1 MFAVWRVLRASRA
14 NLNTETVINRFY
26 QGATMAGRMRN
37 TIRNFLDNEFAGGLL
52 LIATAILALVTAN
65 SPLSDAYFNTLHAY
79 LGPLSLHHWIND
91 ALMAVFF
98 LMVGLEIKR
107 EMVDGHLSSWPR
119 RILPGAAA
127 AAGMA
132 VPAIVYLA
140 FNLESGASHGWAI
153 PAATDIAFALGVI
166 SLLGPRVPT
175 SLKVF
180 LAALAI
186 IDDLGAVIIIGLFY
200 TSGISWLDLGMAA
213 FICSALLG
221 LNLRGVKKLTPYLLL
236 GLILW
241 FFTYRSG
248 VHATIAG
255 VVLALTIPIK
265 RTPARPEASLSES
278 PLHLLEHSLIKPV
291 SFIIVPIFG
300 FANAGVSFS
309 GIGVNELLAPVTIG
323 VAAGLSLGKLVGIF
337 GAVVLLVKSGI
348 VGLPAGA
355 SWHQML
361 GTTLLCGI
369 GFTMSLFISLLAFDD
384 VLLQNEAKIGI
395 LAGSLVAGL
404 AGFLLL
410 RFSKRQDGREFTH

>member
-1 MFAVWRVLRASRA
+1 
-14 NLNTETVINRFY
+14 
-26 QGATMAGRMRN
+26 
-37 TIRNFLDNEFAGGLL
+37 
-52 LIATAILALVTAN
+52 
-65 SPLSDAYFNTLHAY
+65 
-79 LGPLSLHHWIND
+79 
-91 ALMAVFF
+91 
-98 LMVGLEIKR
+98 
-107 EMVDGHLSSWPR
+107 
-119 RILPGAAA
+119 
-127 AAGMA
+127 MA
-132 VPAIVYLA
+132 VPALVYLA
-140 FNLESGASHGWAI
+140 FNLNNGAAHGWAI

-186 IDDLGAVIIIGLFY
+186 IDDLGAVIVIGLFY
-200 TSGISWLDLGMAA
+200 TTGVSLMDLGLAA
-213 FICSALLG
+213 AVVAALVA
-221 LNLRGVKKLTPYLLL
+221 LNLSGVKRLTPYLLL
-236 GLILW
+236 GLVLW

-255 VVLALTIPIK
+255 VLLALTIPIK
-265 RTPARPEASLSES
+265 RTPAKPEATVSES

-309 GIGVNELLAPVTIG
+309 GLGMEAFFAPVTMG
-323 VAAGLSLGKLVGIF
+323 VAAGLAIGKLVGIF
-337 GAVVLLVKSGI
+337 GAVLLLVKTGI

-355 SWHQML
+355 SWPQML

-395 LAGSLVAGL
+395 LIGSLVAGL
-404 AGFLLL
+404 AGFIVL
-410 RFSKRQDGREFTH
+410 RFSKRADGRNFSQ

>member
-1 MFAVWRVLRASRA
+1 MS
-14 NLNTETVINRFY
+14 
-26 QGATMAGRMRN
+26 GRIQN
-37 TIRNFLDNEFAGGLL
+37 TIRNFLDSESSGGLL
-52 LIATAILALVTAN
+52 LIASAAAALLVAN
-65 SPLSDAYFNTLHAY
+65 SQLSEAYFGALHAY
-79 LGPLSLHHWIND
+79 LGPLSVQHWVND

-119 RILPGAAA
+119 RILPGVAA

-132 VPAIVYLA
+132 VPALVYLA
-140 FNLESGASHGWAI
+140 FNLNNGASHGWAI

-186 IDDLGAVIIIGLFY
+186 IDDLGAVIVIGLFY
-200 TSGISWLDLGMAA
+200 TTGVSLMDLGLAA
-213 FICSALLG
+213 AVVAALVA
-221 LNLRGVKKLTPYLLL
+221 LNLSGVKRLTPYLLL
-236 GLILW
+236 GLVLW

-255 VVLALTIPIK
+255 VLLALTIPIK
-265 RTPARPEASLSES
+265 RTPAKPEATVSES

-309 GIGVNELLAPVTIG
+309 GLGMEAFFAPVTMG
-323 VAAGLSLGKLVGIF
+323 VAAGLAIGKLVGIF
-337 GAVVLLVKSGI
+337 GAVLLLVKTGI
-348 VGLPAGA
+348 VDLPAGA
-355 SWHQML
+355 SWPQML

-395 LAGSLVAGL
+395 LIGSLVAGL
-404 AGFLLL
+404 AGFIVL
-410 RFSKRQDGREFTH
+410 RFAKRADGRNFIQ

>member
-1 MFAVWRVLRASRA
+1 
-14 NLNTETVINRFY
+14 
-26 QGATMAGRMRN
+26 MAGRIQN
-37 TIRNFLDNEFAGGLL
+37 TIRNFLDSESSGGLL
-52 LIATAILALVTAN
+52 LIASAAAALLVAN
-65 SPLSDAYFNTLHAY
+65 SQFSEAYFGALHAY
-79 LGPLSLHHWIND
+79 LGPLSVQHWVND

-132 VPAIVYLA
+132 VPALVYLA
-140 FNLESGASHGWAI
+140 FNLNNGAAHGWAI

-186 IDDLGAVIIIGLFY
+186 IDDLGAVIVIGLFY
-200 TSGISWLDLGMAA
+200 TTGVSLMDLGLAA
-213 FICSALLG
+213 AVVAALVA
-221 LNLRGVKKLTPYLLL
+221 LNLSGVKRLTPYLLL
-236 GLILW
+236 GLVLW

-255 VVLALTIPIK
+255 VLLALTIPIK
-265 RTPARPEASLSES
+265 RTPAKPEATVSES

-309 GIGVNELLAPVTIG
+309 GLGMEAFFAPVTMG
-323 VAAGLSLGKLVGIF
+323 VAAGLAIGKLVGIF
-337 GAVVLLVKSGI
+337 GAVLLLVKTGI

-355 SWHQML
+355 SWPQML

-384 VLLQNEAKIGI
+384 ALLQNEAKIGI
-395 LAGSLVAGL
+395 LIGSLVAGL
-404 AGFLLL
+404 AGFIVL
-410 RFSKRQDGREFTH
+410 RFSKRADGRNFSQ

>member
-1 MFAVWRVLRASRA
+1 
-14 NLNTETVINRFY
+14 
-26 QGATMAGRMRN
+26 MAGRIQN
-37 TIRNFLDNEFAGGLL
+37 TIRNFLDSESSGGLL
-52 LIATAILALVTAN
+52 LIASAAAALLVAN
-65 SPLSDAYFNTLHAY
+65 SQLSEAYFGALHAY
-79 LGPLSLHHWIND
+79 LGPLSVQHWVND

-132 VPAIVYLA
+132 VPALVYLA
-140 FNLESGASHGWAI
+140 FNLNNGAAHGWAI

-186 IDDLGAVIIIGLFY
+186 IDDLGAVIVIGLFY
-200 TSGISWLDLGMAA
+200 TTGVSLMDLGLAA
-213 FICSALLG
+213 AGVAALVA
-221 LNLRGVKKLTPYLLL
+221 LNLSGVKRLTPYLLL
-236 GLILW
+236 GLVLW

-255 VVLALTIPIK
+255 VLLALTIPIK
-265 RTPARPEASLSES
+265 RTPAKPEATVSES

-309 GIGVNELLAPVTIG
+309 GLGMEAFFAPVTMG
-323 VAAGLSLGKLVGIF
+323 VAAGLAIGKLVGIF
-337 GAVVLLVKSGI
+337 GAVLLLVKTGI

-355 SWHQML
+355 SWPQML

-395 LAGSLVAGL
+395 LIGSLVAGL
-404 AGFLLL
+404 AGFIVL
-410 RFSKRQDGREFTH
+410 RFSKRADGRNFSQ

>member
-1 MFAVWRVLRASRA
+1 
-14 NLNTETVINRFY
+14 
-26 QGATMAGRMRN
+26 MAGRIQN
-37 TIRNFLDNEFAGGLL
+37 TIRNFLDSESSGGLL
-52 LIATAILALVTAN
+52 LIASAIAALLVAN
-65 SPLSDAYFNTLHAY
+65 SQLSDAYFSVLHAY
-79 LGPLSLHHWIND
+79 LGPLSVQHWVND

-119 RILPGAAA
+119 RILPGVAA

-132 VPAIVYLA
+132 VPALVYLS
-140 FNLESGASHGWAI
+140 FNLNSGASHGWAI

-186 IDDLGAVIIIGLFY
+186 IDDLGAVIVIGLFY
-200 TSGISWLDLGMAA
+200 TTGVSLMDLGLAA
-213 FICSALLG
+213 AVVAALIA
-221 LNLRGVKKLTPYLLL
+221 LNLVGVKRLTPYLLL
-236 GLILW
+236 GVVLW

-255 VVLALTIPIK
+255 VLLALTIPIK
-265 RTPARPEASLSES
+265 RTPAKPEATVSES

-309 GIGVNELLAPVTIG
+309 GLGVEALVAPVTLG
-323 VAAGLSLGKLVGIF
+323 VATGLAVGKLVGIF
-337 GAVVLLVKSGI
+337 GAVLLLVKSGI
-348 VGLPAGA
+348 VDLPAGA
-355 SWHQML
+355 SWPQML

-369 GFTMSLFISLLAFDD
+369 GFTMSLFISLLAFNE

-395 LAGSLVAGL
+395 LIGSLIAGL
-404 AGFLLL
+404 AGFIVL
-410 RFSKRQDGREFTH
+410 RFAKRADGRNFSQ

>member
-1 MFAVWRVLRASRA
+1 
-14 NLNTETVINRFY
+14 
-26 QGATMAGRMRN
+26 MAGRIQS
-37 TIRNFLDNEFAGGLL
+37 TIRNFLDSESSGGLL
-52 LIATAILALVTAN
+52 LIASAIAALLVAN
-65 SPLSDAYFNTLHAY
+65 SPLAETYFRTLHVY
-79 LGPLSLHHWIND
+79 LGPLSIQHWVND
-91 ALMAVFF
+91 ALMAIFF

-132 VPAIVYLA
+132 VPAMVYLA
-140 FNLESGASHGWAI
+140 FNLNNGASHGWAI

-166 SLLGPRVPT
+166 SLLGSRVPT

-186 IDDLGAVIIIGLFY
+186 IDDLGAVIIIGIFY
-200 TSGISWLDLGMAA
+200 TSGVSVIDLALAGGVFAVLLA
-213 FICSALLG
+213 F
-221 LNLRGVKKLTPYLLL
+221 NLAGVKRLTPYLLVGIL
-236 GLILW
+236 LW

-255 VVLALTIPIK
+255 VLLALTTPIT
-265 RTPARPEASLSES
+265 RTPAKPEASISES

-291 SFIIVPIFG
+291 AFFIVPIFG

-309 GIGVNELLAPVTIG
+309 GLGLDAIFAPVTLG
-323 VAAGLSLGKLVGIF
+323 VAAGLALGKLLGIF
-337 GAVVLLVKSGI
+337 GAVLLLVKTGI

-355 SWHQML
+355 SWSQML

-369 GFTMSLFISLLAFDD
+369 GFTMSLFISLLAFNDA
-384 VLLQNEAKIGI
+384 LLQDEAKIGI
-395 LAGSLVAGL
+395 LIGSLIAGSS
-404 AGFLLL
+404 GFIIL
-410 RFSKRQDGREFTH
+410 RFAKRTDGR

>member
-1 MFAVWRVLRASRA
+1 
-14 NLNTETVINRFY
+14 
-26 QGATMAGRMRN
+26 MAGRIHN
-37 TIRNFLDNEFAGGLL
+37 TIRNFLDSESSGGLL
-52 LIATAILALVTAN
+52 LIASAIAALLVAN
-65 SPLSDAYFNTLHAY
+65 SQLSEAYFGALHAY
-79 LGPLSLHHWIND
+79 LGPLSVQYWVND
-91 ALMAVFF
+91 ALMAIFF

-119 RILPGAAA
+119 RILPGVAA

-132 VPAIVYLA
+132 VPALVYLS
-140 FNLESGASHGWAI
+140 FNLDSGASHGWAI

-186 IDDLGAVIIIGLFY
+186 IDDLGAVIVIGLFY
-200 TSGISWLDLGMAA
+200 TTGVVLMDLGLAA
-213 FICSALLG
+213 AVVAALIA
-221 LNLRGVKKLTPYLLL
+221 LNLGGVKRLTPYLLL
-236 GLILW
+236 GLVLW

-255 VVLALTIPIK
+255 VLLALTIPIK
-265 RTPARPEASLSES
+265 RTPAKPEATVSES

-309 GIGVNELLAPVTIG
+309 GLGMEALFAPVTLG
-323 VAAGLSLGKLVGIF
+323 VAAGLAIGKLVGIF
-337 GAVVLLVKSGI
+337 GAVLLLVKSGI
-348 VGLPAGA
+348 VDLPAGA
-355 SWHQML
+355 SWPQML

-384 VLLQNEAKIGI
+384 ALLQNEAKTGI
-395 LAGSLVAGL
+395 LIGSLIAGL
-404 AGFLLL
+404 AGFTVL
-410 RFSKRQDGREFTH
+410 RFAKRADGRNFSQ

>member
-1 MFAVWRVLRASRA
+1 
-14 NLNTETVINRFY
+14 
-26 QGATMAGRMRN
+26 MAGRIQN
-37 TIRNFLDNEFAGGLL
+37 TIRNFLDSESSGGLL
-52 LIATAILALVTAN
+52 LIASAIAALAVAN
-65 SPLSDAYFNTLHAY
+65 SQLSEAYFSALHAY
-79 LGPLSLHHWIND
+79 LGPLSVQHWVND

-132 VPAIVYLA
+132 VPALVYLA
-140 FNLESGASHGWAI
+140 FNLNSGASHGWAI

-200 TSGISWLDLGMAA
+200 TSGVSLMNLGLAA
-213 FICSALLG
+213 AVVGALLA
-221 LNLRGVKKLTPYLLL
+221 LNLTGVKRLTPYLLL
-236 GLILW
+236 GLLLW

-255 VVLALTIPIK
+255 VLLALTIPIK
-265 RTPARPEASLSES
+265 RTPAKPESSISES

-309 GIGVNELLAPVTIG
+309 GLGMEALVAPVTMG
-323 VAAGLSLGKLVGIF
+323 VAAGLAIGKLVGIF
-337 GAVVLLVKSGI
+337 GAVLLLVKSGT

-355 SWHQML
+355 SWAQML

-395 LAGSLVAGL
+395 LIGSLVAGL
-404 AGFLLL
+404 AGFIVL
-410 RFSKRQDGREFTH
+410 RFAKRGDGRNFSQ

>member
-1 MFAVWRVLRASRA
+1 
-14 NLNTETVINRFY
+14 
-26 QGATMAGRMRN
+26 MAGRIHN
-37 TIRNFLDNEFAGGLL
+37 TIRNFLDSESSGGLL
-52 LIATAILALVTAN
+52 LIASAIAALLVAN
-65 SPLSDAYFNTLHAY
+65 SQLSEAYFGALHAY
-79 LGPLSLHHWIND
+79 LGPLSVQHWVND
-91 ALMAVFF
+91 ALMAIFF

-119 RILPGAAA
+119 RILPGVAA

-132 VPAIVYLA
+132 VPALVYLS
-140 FNLESGASHGWAI
+140 FNLNSGASHGWAI

-186 IDDLGAVIIIGLFY
+186 IDDLGAVIVIGLFY
-200 TSGISWLDLGMAA
+200 TTGVSLMN
-213 FICSALLG
+213 LG
-221 LNLRGVKKLTPYLLL
+221 LAAAVVAALIALNLSGVKRLTPYLLL
-236 GLILW
+236 GLALW

-255 VVLALTIPIK
+255 VLLALTIPIK
-265 RTPARPEASLSES
+265 RTPAKPEATVSES

-291 SFIIVPIFG
+291 SFVIVPIFG

-309 GIGVNELLAPVTIG
+309 GLGMEALFAPVTLG
-323 VAAGLSLGKLVGIF
+323 VAAGLAIGKLVGIF
-337 GAVVLLVKSGI
+337 GAVLLLVKSGI
-348 VGLPAGA
+348 VDLPAGA
-355 SWHQML
+355 SWPQML

-395 LAGSLVAGL
+395 LIGSLIAGL
-404 AGFLLL
+404 AGFTVL
-410 RFSKRQDGREFTH
+410 RFAKRADGRNFSQ

>member
-1 MFAVWRVLRASRA
+1 
-14 NLNTETVINRFY
+14 
-26 QGATMAGRMRN
+26 MAGRIHN
-37 TIRNFLDNEFAGGLL
+37 TIRNFLDSESSGGLL
-52 LIATAILALVTAN
+52 LIASAIAALLVAN
-65 SPLSDAYFNTLHAY
+65 SQLSEAYFGALHAY
-79 LGPLSLHHWIND
+79 LGPLSVQYWVND
-91 ALMAVFF
+91 ALMAIFF

-119 RILPGAAA
+119 RILPGVAA

-132 VPAIVYLA
+132 VPALVYLS
-140 FNLESGASHGWAI
+140 FNLDSGASHGWAI

-186 IDDLGAVIIIGLFY
+186 IDDLGAVIVIGLFY
-200 TSGISWLDLGMAA
+200 TTGVSLMDLGLAA
-213 FICSALLG
+213 AVVAALIA
-221 LNLRGVKKLTPYLLL
+221 LNLGGVKRLTPYLLL
-236 GLILW
+236 GLVLW

-255 VVLALTIPIK
+255 VLLALTIPIK
-265 RTPARPEASLSES
+265 RTPAKPEATVSES

-309 GIGVNELLAPVTIG
+309 GLGMEALFAPVTLG
-323 VAAGLSLGKLVGIF
+323 VAAGLAIGKLVGIF
-337 GAVVLLVKSGI
+337 GAVLLLVKSGI
-348 VGLPAGA
+348 VDLPAGA
-355 SWHQML
+355 SWPQML

-384 VLLQNEAKIGI
+384 ALLQNEAKIGI
-395 LAGSLVAGL
+395 LIGSLIAGL
-404 AGFLLL
+404 AGFTVL
-410 RFSKRQDGREFTH
+410 RFAKRADGRNFSQ

>member
-1 MFAVWRVLRASRA
+1 
-14 NLNTETVINRFY
+14 
-26 QGATMAGRMRN
+26 MAGRIHN
-37 TIRNFLDNEFAGGLL
+37 TIRNFLDSESSGGLL
-52 LIATAILALVTAN
+52 LIASAIAALLVAN
-65 SPLSDAYFNTLHAY
+65 SQLSEAYFGALHAY
-79 LGPLSLHHWIND
+79 LGPLSAQHWVND
-91 ALMAVFF
+91 ALMAIFF

-119 RILPGAAA
+119 RILPGVAA

-132 VPAIVYLA
+132 VPALIYLS
-140 FNLESGASHGWAI
+140 FNLNSGASHGWAI

-186 IDDLGAVIIIGLFY
+186 IDDLGAVIVIGLFY
-200 TSGISWLDLGMAA
+200 TTGVSLMDLGLAA
-213 FICSALLG
+213 AVVAALIA
-221 LNLRGVKKLTPYLLL
+221 LNLGGVKRLTPYLLL
-236 GLILW
+236 GLVLW

-255 VVLALTIPIK
+255 VLLALTIPIK
-265 RTPARPEASLSES
+265 RTPAKPEATVSES

-309 GIGVNELLAPVTIG
+309 GLGMEALFAPVTLG
-323 VAAGLSLGKLVGIF
+323 VAAGLAIGKLVGIF
-337 GAVVLLVKSGI
+337 GAVLLLVKSGI
-348 VGLPAGA
+348 VDLPAGA
-355 SWHQML
+355 SWPQML

-395 LAGSLVAGL
+395 LIGSLIAGL
-404 AGFLLL
+404 AGFTVL
-410 RFSKRQDGREFTH
+410 RFAKRADGRNFSQ

>member
-1 MFAVWRVLRASRA
+1 
-14 NLNTETVINRFY
+14 
-26 QGATMAGRMRN
+26 MAGRIQN
-37 TIRNFLDNEFAGGLL
+37 TIRNFLDSESSGGLL
-52 LIATAILALVTAN
+52 LIASAIAALLVAN
-65 SPLSDAYFNTLHAY
+65 SQLSDAYFSVLHTY
-79 LGPLSLHHWIND
+79 LGPLSVQHWVND

-119 RILPGAAA
+119 RILPGVAA

-132 VPAIVYLA
+132 VPALVYLS
-140 FNLESGASHGWAI
+140 FNLNSGASHGWAI

-186 IDDLGAVIIIGLFY
+186 IDDLGAVIVIGLFY
-200 TSGISWLDLGMAA
+200 TTGVSLMDLGLAA
-213 FICSALLG
+213 AVVAALIA
-221 LNLRGVKKLTPYLLL
+221 LNLVGVKRLTPYLLL
-236 GLILW
+236 GVVLW

-255 VVLALTIPIK
+255 VLLALTIPIK
-265 RTPARPEASLSES
+265 RTPAKPEATVSES

-309 GIGVNELLAPVTIG
+309 GLGVEALVAPVTLG
-323 VAAGLSLGKLVGIF
+323 VATGLAVGKLVGIF
-337 GAVVLLVKSGI
+337 GAVLLLVKSGI
-348 VGLPAGA
+348 VDLPAGA
-355 SWHQML
+355 SWPQML

-369 GFTMSLFISLLAFDD
+369 GFTMSLFISLLAFNE

-395 LAGSLVAGL
+395 LIGSLIAGL
-404 AGFLLL
+404 AGFIVL
-410 RFSKRQDGREFTH
+410 RFAKRADGRNFSQ

>member
-1 MFAVWRVLRASRA
+1 
-14 NLNTETVINRFY
+14 
-26 QGATMAGRMRN
+26 MAGRIQN
-37 TIRNFLDNEFAGGLL
+37 TIRNFLDSESSGGLL
-52 LIATAILALVTAN
+52 LIASAIAALLVAN
-65 SPLSDAYFNTLHAY
+65 SQLSEAYFGALHAY
-79 LGPLSLHHWIND
+79 LGPLSVQHWVND
-91 ALMAVFF
+91 ALMAIFF

-119 RILPGAAA
+119 RILPGVAA

-132 VPAIVYLA
+132 VPALVYLS
-140 FNLESGASHGWAI
+140 FNLDSGASHGWAI

-186 IDDLGAVIIIGLFY
+186 IDDLGAVIVIGLFY
-200 TSGISWLDLGMAA
+200 TTGVSLMDLGLAA
-213 FICSALLG
+213 AVVAALVG
-221 LNLRGVKKLTPYLLL
+221 LNLGGVKRLTPYLLL
-236 GLILW
+236 GLVLW

-255 VVLALTIPIK
+255 VLLALTIPIK
-265 RTPARPEASLSES
+265 RTPAKPEATVSDS

-309 GIGVNELLAPVTIG
+309 GLGTEALFAPVTLG
-323 VAAGLSLGKLVGIF
+323 VAAGLAIGKLVGIF
-337 GAVVLLVKSGI
+337 GAVLLLVKGGI
-348 VGLPAGA
+348 VDLPAGA
-355 SWHQML
+355 SWTQML

-369 GFTMSLFISLLAFDD
+369 GFTMSLFISLLAFDE

-395 LAGSLVAGL
+395 LIGSLIAGL
-404 AGFLLL
+404 AGFTVL
-410 RFSKRQDGREFTH
+410 RFAKRADGRNFSR

>member
-1 MFAVWRVLRASRA
+1 
-14 NLNTETVINRFY
+14 
-26 QGATMAGRMRN
+26 MAGRIQN
-37 TIRNFLDNEFAGGLL
+37 TIRNFLDSESSGGLL
-52 LIATAILALVTAN
+52 LIASAAAALLVAN
-65 SPLSDAYFNTLHAY
+65 SQLSEAYFGALHAY
-79 LGPLSLHHWIND
+79 LGPLSVQHWVND

-132 VPAIVYLA
+132 VPALVYLA
-140 FNLESGASHGWAI
+140 FNLNNGAAHGWAI

-186 IDDLGAVIIIGLFY
+186 IDDLGAVIVIGLFY
-200 TSGISWLDLGMAA
+200 TTGVSLMDLGLAA
-213 FICSALLG
+213 AVVAALVA
-221 LNLRGVKKLTPYLLL
+221 LNLSGVKRLTPYLLL
-236 GLILW
+236 GLVLW

-255 VVLALTIPIK
+255 VLLALTIPIK
-265 RTPARPEASLSES
+265 RTPAKPEATVSES

-309 GIGVNELLAPVTIG
+309 GLGMEAFFAPVTMG
-323 VAAGLSLGKLVGIF
+323 VAAGLAIGKLVGIF
-337 GAVVLLVKSGI
+337 GAVLLLVKTGI

-355 SWHQML
+355 SWPQML

-395 LAGSLVAGL
+395 LIGSLVAGL
-404 AGFLLL
+404 AGFIVL
-410 RFSKRQDGREFTH
+410 RFSKRADGRNFSQ

>member
-1 MFAVWRVLRASRA
+1 
-14 NLNTETVINRFY
+14 
-26 QGATMAGRMRN
+26 MAGRIHN
-37 TIRNFLDNEFAGGLL
+37 TIRNFLDSESSGGLL
-52 LIATAILALVTAN
+52 LIASAIAALLVAN
-65 SPLSDAYFNTLHAY
+65 SQLSEAYFGALHAY
-79 LGPLSLHHWIND
+79 LGPLSVQHWVND
-91 ALMAVFF
+91 ALMAIFF

-119 RILPGAAA
+119 RILPGVAA

-132 VPAIVYLA
+132 VPALVYLS
-140 FNLESGASHGWAI
+140 FNLNSGASHGWAI

-186 IDDLGAVIIIGLFY
+186 IDDLGAVIVIGLFY
-200 TSGISWLDLGMAA
+200 TTGVSLMN
-213 FICSALLG
+213 LG
-221 LNLRGVKKLTPYLLL
+221 LAAAVVAALIALNLGGVKRLTPYLLL
-236 GLILW
+236 GLVLW

-255 VVLALTIPIK
+255 VLLALTIPIK
-265 RTPARPEASLSES
+265 RTPAKPEATVSES

-309 GIGVNELLAPVTIG
+309 GLGMEALFAPVTLG
-323 VAAGLSLGKLVGIF
+323 VAAGLAIGKLVGIF
-337 GAVVLLVKSGI
+337 GAVLLLVKSGI
-348 VGLPAGA
+348 VDLPAGA
-355 SWHQML
+355 SWPQML

-395 LAGSLVAGL
+395 LIGSLIAGL
-404 AGFLLL
+404 AGFTVL
-410 RFSKRQDGREFTH
+410 RFAKRADGRNFSQ

>member
-1 MFAVWRVLRASRA
+1 
-14 NLNTETVINRFY
+14 
-26 QGATMAGRMRN
+26 MAGRIQN
-37 TIRNFLDNEFAGGLL
+37 TIRNFLDSESSGGLL
-52 LIATAILALVTAN
+52 LIASAALALLVAN
-65 SPLSDAYFNTLHAY
+65 SQLSEAYFGAMHAY
-79 LGPLSLHHWIND
+79 LGPLSVQHWVND

-119 RILPGAAA
+119 RILPGVAA

-132 VPAIVYLA
+132 VPALVYLA
-140 FNLESGASHGWAI
+140 FNLNSGASHGWAI

-186 IDDLGAVIIIGLFY
+186 IDDLGAVIVIGLFY
-200 TSGISWLDLGMAA
+200 TSGVSMMDLGLAA
-213 FICSALLG
+213 AVVAALVA
-221 LNLRGVKKLTPYLLL
+221 LNLTGVKRLTPYLLL

-255 VVLALTIPIK
+255 VLLALTIPIK
-265 RTPARPEASLSES
+265 RTPAKPEATHAES
-278 PLHLLEHSLIKPV
+278 PLHRLEHSLIKPV
-291 SFIIVPIFG
+291 SFVIVPIFG

-309 GIGVNELLAPVTIG
+309 GLGMDALFAPVTVG
-323 VAAGLSLGKLVGIF
+323 VAAGLAVGKLVGIF
-337 GAVVLLVKSGI
+337 GAVLLLVKSRI
-348 VGLPAGA
+348 VDLPAGA
-355 SWHQML
+355 SWTQML

-395 LAGSLVAGL
+395 LIGSLLAGL
-404 AGFLLL
+404 AGFIVL
-410 RFSKRQDGREFTH
+410 RFAKRADGRNFSR

>member
-1 MFAVWRVLRASRA
+1 
-14 NLNTETVINRFY
+14 
-26 QGATMAGRMRN
+26 MAGRIQN
-37 TIRNFLDNEFAGGLL
+37 TIRNFLDSESSGGLL
-52 LIATAILALVTAN
+52 LIASAIAALVVAN
-65 SPLSDAYFNTLHAY
+65 SQLSETYFSALHAY
-79 LGPLSLHHWIND
+79 LGPLSVQHWVND
-91 ALMAVFF
+91 ALMAIFF

-119 RILPGAAA
+119 RILPGVAA

-132 VPAIVYLA
+132 VPALVYLS
-140 FNLESGASHGWAI
+140 FNLNNGASHGWAI

-200 TSGISWLDLGMAA
+200 TSGVSLMDLGLATA
-213 FICSALLG
+213 VFAALLIF
-221 LNLRGVKKLTPYLLL
+221 NLTGVKRLTPYLLL
-236 GLILW
+236 GLALW

-255 VVLALTIPIK
+255 VLLALTIPIK
-265 RTPARPEASLSES
+265 RTPAKPEATISES

-309 GIGVNELLAPVTIG
+309 GLGMDALFAPVTMG
-323 VAAGLSLGKLVGIF
+323 VAAGLALGKLVGIF
-337 GAVVLLVKSGI
+337 GAVLLLVKTGI
-348 VGLPAGA
+348 VDLPAGA
-355 SWHQML
+355 SWTQML

-395 LAGSLVAGL
+395 LIGSLIAGL
-404 AGFLLL
+404 AGFIVL
-410 RFSKRQDGREFTH
+410 RFAKRADGRNFSQ